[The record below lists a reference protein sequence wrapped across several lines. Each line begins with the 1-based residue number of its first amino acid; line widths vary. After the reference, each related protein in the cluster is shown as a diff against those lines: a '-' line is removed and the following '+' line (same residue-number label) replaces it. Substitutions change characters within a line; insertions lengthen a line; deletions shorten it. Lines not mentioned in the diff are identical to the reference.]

1 MSALLTVAAATAAV
15 PAKTGEAAPARLA
28 AESVTGAVAVKAD
41 LKKADAKRYDF
52 SKRAASTVDVK
63 ELAAK
68 SSLKAGKSKV
78 NKTLP
83 DGGYQWKSLG
93 QCDFTDAISVAP
105 YMGDVPAATYK
116 VDIEESEAQPG
127 YFRLTN
133 LTENNP
139 YIGEDMLQVEDL
151 DADSYIII
159 NAVEEGYIIIE
170 DAELNLLSPEGEKY
184 YVGEPY
190 ESGVYEDGVINF
202 PMFSFMVTVGC
213 EPWDYDNMSQDNAF
227 VIWEDCQIVLPG
239 ATPQPKL
246 ELLKADFCGDNDDKL
261 YWMVKATLPEGGSL
275 KYSWF
280 KGKYGLTEAN
290 FQYIANKG
298 LAFPESAIGGVLYS
312 QFDEQNFYTL
322 FVSMVDADGNYVK
335 GVGEWFYIYGH
346 KDDEWKSAG
355 EVTLTDDTFGPV
367 WGLDDE
373 PSPVKVQVLENV
385 EKPGLYRLVNPYAKH
400 DIVDAYPR
408 TFAYHT
414 GHNHYLDIDASKPDS
429 VAIEDPMPIGVG
441 TSYGENMLI
450 YTQKAGTLENGV
462 ISFPQRG
469 LVLYVPEDVD
479 GNYYYVA
486 NKYGRFAVDFRS
498 DYTIT
503 VSVVDGEGA
512 PLEQATVAVAA
523 EGGMTAYTNS
533 EGKATLDV
541 KGLSGEEVQIIVY
554 KDGFEGEDNFFT
566 VTLGDESAI
575 TVEKAVVLTEATL
588 TLTVKV
594 MDNNEDEPALIA
606 DAWVYVNG
614 GEYQTD
620 ENGSAVITIPG
631 SEGFGKK
638 LPVEVYKD
646 GYNPWN
652 GNADFTE
659 GYEYYLPV
667 VLDPAMCT
675 FKLKVVDDEGEP
687 VAGAMVM
694 VTVDGNFDF
703 DPDEDV
709 TNENG
714 EYSKNFPGMFGK
726 SFDYMV
732 MADGYQEFYG
742 EGEWTE
748 SLDYYG
754 VATLEKTVVAF
765 NVVVKDKEGNPLEGA
780 LLEIG
785 ELSADTNAE
794 GQATITLTGVEYYSV
809 VDFTVSKDG
818 YVAYTGQ
825 SFIVGEEVLERVFL
839 EAEEAHVSFTV
850 KDADGAAVADA
861 TVTLGETTAT
871 TDATGH
877 AEFTLLAPAVV
888 SKTVNY
894 TVTKTGYKDYAG
906 TVTFLTYDLR
916 EVVVLESDGTDG
928 ISIIE
933 IENNADLKV
942 YDLQGRLVKH
952 PSVGNIYIVNDKK
965 VRLMK

>member
-52 SKRAASTVDVK
+52 SKRTASTVNVK

-93 QCDFTDAISVAP
+93 QCDFTDPISVAP
-105 YMGDVPAATYK
+105 YEGAVPAETYK

-127 YFRLTN
+127 IFRLTN

-139 YIGEDMLQVEDL
+139 YIGEDMLQVEDPN
-151 DADSYIII
+151 ADSYIII
-159 NAVEEGYIIIE
+159 NAVEEDFVYIQ

-184 YVGEPY
+184 YIGEQWEP
-190 ESGVYEDGVINF
+190 GVYEDGVITF
-202 PMFSFMVTVGC
+202 PLAAFMVTVGC
-213 EPWDYDNMSQDNAF
+213 DPWDYDNMEGKAF
-227 VIWEDCQIVLPG
+227 TIWEDCQIVLPG
-239 ATPQPKL
+239 ATPKPKL
-246 ELLKADFCGDNDDKL
+246 ELLKADFCGDNDDKI
-261 YWMVKATLPEGGSL
+261 YFRVNATLPEGGSL
-275 KYSWF
+275 KWLVDNKQYNLSENLF
-280 KGKYGLTEAN
+280 KQVGQIGSV
-290 FQYIANKG
+290 
-298 LAFPESAIGGVLYS
+298 FPESYIGGNLS
-312 QFDEQNFYTL
+312 LQLKNPGFYTM
-322 FVSMVDADGNYVK
+322 FVTMVDADGNYVM
-335 GVGEWFYIYGH
+335 GAGQWFYAFVH
-346 KDDEWKSAG
+346 KADEWKSAG
-355 EVTLTDDTFGPV
+355 EASFTDDTFGTV
-367 WGLDDE
+367 WGLDNE
-373 PSPVKVQVLENV
+373 PAPVKVQVLENV

-400 DIVDAYPR
+400 EIVDEYSSY
-408 TFAYHT
+408 FYYHN
-414 GHNHYLDIDASKPDS
+414 HNHYLDIDASDPTA
-429 VAIEDPMPIGVG
+429 VTIENPMPMGIGD
-441 TSYGENMLI
+441 YDGENLFLYSIADGKM
-450 YTQKAGTLENGV
+450 ENGV
-462 ISFPQRG
+462 ITFPKKG
-469 LVLYVPEDVD
+469 LAIYIPEDQS
-479 GNYYYVA
+479 YYA

-594 MDNNEDEPALIA
+594 MDNNEDEPELIA

-646 GYNPWN
+646 GYDLWT

-748 SLDYYG
+748 TLDYYG

-877 AEFTLLAPAVV
+877 AEFTLSAPAVV